1 MNASPRLIIFR
12 FFFIYFMSII
22 TPWFW
27 YYPIPGIPF
36 LYKLYSRGEQWIV
49 EFFNTHLLHVRDQ
62 LNMEGYGSGDTS
74 YAWASFYTY
83 IILAA
88 VGTLIWTLIDRK
100 RKEYSLL
107 DFILKNVVRYNV
119 AMAAFSYGIIKV
131 FALQMPE
138 PNLNQLATP
147 LGDFLPMRL
156 SWMFIGYSTTYQV
169 FSGIMELM
177 VGIFLFY
184 RRTVTLGSMLGV
196 AVFMHVFLLNVSYDI
211 PVKLY
216 SLQLTIECLFLVHYD
231 WKRIVDF
238 FFLNK
243 SAPATHSFDYP
254 LTTLWQHLGRV
265 VFKFAFVIVIIII
278 PFWQN
283 WGRYKEVQATA
294 ELKPITPGVYTIK
307 SFIKNNDTIP
317 NLAHDDQAWKDLIFE
332 KGGLGSIHTSDSL
345 FIQRYHR
352 GYFTYKP
359 DTTGNILYFMKY
371 RTEDPLF
378 ALAYNITDD
387 RTINLWGKIRDDSL
401 RIELVRTD
409 RHFQL
414 MEKQFH
420 WISEANR

>member
-1 MNASPRLIIFR
+1 MRPFAFR
-12 FFFIYFMSII
+12 FFFIYFLITI

-36 LYKLYSRGEQWIV
+36 LYKIYSKGEAWIV
-49 EFFNTHLLHVRDQ
+49 ELFNKHLLHVKDQ

-74 YAWASFYTY
+74 YAWASFYTFL
-83 IILAA
+83 ILAA
-88 VGTLIWTLIDRK
+88 LGALIWTLIDRK
-100 RKEYSLL
+100 RKEYVLL
-107 DFILKNVVRYNV
+107 DFILKNIVRYNV
-119 AMAAFSYGIIKV
+119 AMAAFGYGIIKV

-169 FSGIMELM
+169 FSGIMEIM
-177 VGIFLFY
+177 VGLFLIY

-231 WKRIVDF
+231 WQRIVDF

-243 SAPATHSFDYP
+243 SAAAAQSFDYP
-254 LTTLWQHLGRV
+254 LTKIWQRIGRAA
-265 VFKFAFVIVIIII
+265 FKIAFIVVIIIL
-278 PFWQN
+278 PFREN
-283 WGRYKEVQATA
+283 WKRYKEVHASA
-294 ELKPITPGVYTIK
+294 DLKPITSGVYAIK
-307 SFIKNNDTIP
+307 KFIKNNEVIP
-317 NLAHDDQAWKDLIFE
+317 VPMDDEKSWKDFIFD
-332 KGGLGSIHTSDSL
+332 KGGYGSILTSDTL
-345 FIQRYHR
+345 FRQRYLR
-352 GYFTYKP
+352 GYFYYSV
-359 DTTGNILYFMKY
+359 DTTKQTVYFHKNQGTPMLFSMQYTILNDSSIYLLGKV
-371 RTEDPLF
+371 REDRLGF
-378 ALAYNITDD
+378 
-387 RTINLWGKIRDDSL
+387 
-401 RIELVRTD
+401 ELEKTN

>member
-1 MNASPRLIIFR
+1 MKTIGFR
-12 FFFIYFMSII
+12 FFFIYFIAII

-36 LYKLYSRGEQWIV
+36 LYNLYSKGEQWIV
-49 EFFNTHLLHVRDQ
+49 ELFNTHLLHVKDH
-62 LNMEGYGSGDTS
+62 LNMEGGGSGDTS
-74 YAWASFYTY
+74 YAWAGFYTY
-83 IILAA
+83 LILAA
-88 VGTLIWTLIDRK
+88 IGALIWTLLDRR

-119 AMAAFSYGIIKV
+119 AMAAFGYGIIKV

-169 FSGIMELM
+169 FSGIMEIM
-177 VGIFLFY
+177 VGLFLLY

-231 WKRIVDF
+231 WQRIVDF

-243 SAPATHSFDYP
+243 SASATHSFDYP
-254 LTTLWQHLGRV
+254 LPKKWQRLGRV
-265 VFKFAFVIVIIII
+265 VFKIAFIIVIVIL
-278 PFWQN
+278 PFREN
-283 WGRYKEVQATA
+283 WNRYKEVAATSDV
-294 ELKPITPGVYTIK
+294 KPITAGVYAVKT
-307 SFIKNNDTIP
+307 FIKNNDTIP
-317 NLAHDDQAWKDLIFE
+317 NLANNDFAWKEFIFE
-332 KGGLGSIHTSDSL
+332 KGGLGSIATIDTL
-345 FIQRYHR
+345 FTQRYHR
-352 GYFTYKP
+352 GYFSYKP
-359 DTTGNILYFMKY
+359 DTTNQTLYFLKY
-371 RTEDPLF
+371 RNADTLF
-378 ALAYNITDD
+378 SMAYNLPDD
-387 RTINLWGKIRDDSL
+387 RSINLWGKIREDTL
-401 RIELVRTD
+401 RFELVRTD

-420 WISEANR
+420 WISESNR